1 MSNDRVERGGPA
13 DDREPS
19 ASGIDD
25 RNPQDTTASR
35 LFDLRTIIGALF
47 VLYGVILFIAGL
59 FDSSAEIAKADG
71 IRINIW
77 LGLAMFVLGAL
88 FLLWVRLR
96 PLRRAPGRPRPS
108 RPGSPRA
115 RRRPET
121 DSSVTSG
128 PGLTQGCPTG
138 AGPPTVA

>member
-1 MSNDRVERGGPA
+1 MTTTETVGRDGVERPTT
-13 DDREPS
+13 EPE
-19 ASGIDD
+19 
-25 RNPQDTTASR
+25 DTTASR

-59 FDSSAEIAKADG
+59 FDSAEEIAKATG

-96 PLRRAPGRPRPS
+96 PLHVSTGPVRGRAGRPVRGAARGLRLIPPS
-108 RPGSPRA
+108 QPGQ
-115 RRRPET
+115 
-121 DSSVTSG
+121 D
-128 PGLTQGCPTG
+128 
-138 AGPPTVA
+138 

>member
-1 MSNDRVERGGPA
+1 MSNDRLERGGPA

-19 ASGIDD
+19 AGLDD

-59 FDSSAEIAKADG
+59 FDTSAEIDKANG
-71 IRINIW
+71 IRINLW

-96 PLRRAPGRPRPS
+96 PLHVSTGPSAAEQAGISDAP
-108 RPGSPRA
+108 PG
-115 RRRPET
+115 
-121 DSSVTSG
+121 
-128 PGLTQGCPTG
+128 
-138 AGPPTVA
+138 